1 MSDGEKK
8 VEVVVRDREALEK
21 TIELYNRSFKM
32 FLKELDDLIDY
43 YEFVWK
49 GLLLVDT
56 FIRKGKWELA
66 WKKLKLIEEEL
77 KEKEK
82 EIDWSDEPSV
92 L

>member
-21 TIELYNRSFKM
+21 VVELYNRSFKM
-32 FLKELDDLIDY
+32 MQKELEDLMDY
-43 YEFVWK
+43 YVFIWK